1 MRNKSCKFSITQER
15 LFLGNHTVSTSTIV
29 CQNRAEALAQIQL
42 DVESMEEV
50 YNEDDWKTT
59 RIVDEEDF
67 VVLIA
72 RDLSES
78 GLYCKRIVLF
88 TYTVI

>member
-1 MRNKSCKFSITQER
+1 MRNENCKFSMTEEW
-15 LFLGNHTVSTSTIV
+15 LSLGDIDVSTKTKI
-29 CQNRAEALAQIQL
+29 CRNRSEALARINI
-42 DVESMEEV
+42 EANANEKV
-50 YNEDDWKTT
+50 YNKDDWKTT